1 MINMILIGFIGLL
14 AMLIAGI
21 VGFACINV
29 KKLQRMGIKQ
39 DKCPNF
45 KETPKFY
52 YLIEWRSIYA
62 KTFPYY
68 NRIIVDGDVSEVR
81 KQINKLRK
89 KYKKSLTYKVYE
101 QRNLTDSIDWE

>member
-1 MINMILIGFIGLL
+1 MILIGFIGLL

-45 KETPKFY
+45 KETPKLY
-52 YLIEWRSIYA
+52 YIKWNSRLD
-62 KTFPYY
+62 KKFPRY
-68 NRIIVDGDVSEVR
+68 NRIIVDGDVSKVR
-81 KQINKLRK
+81 KRIKKLRK
-89 KYKKSLTYKVYE
+89 KYKDFLDYAVYE
-101 QRNLTDSIDWE
+101 ERDLTDFIDWE